1 MKEEV
6 KLHIYSA
13 DLSTELN
20 LPYADGGIKA
30 RVESDLQ
37 DCTYYRR
44 RIGMNKKLHKKKG
57 SCT

>member
-1 MKEEV
+1 MPQTSTIFVPMKEEV

-30 RVESDLQ
+30 GIL
-37 DCTYYRR
+37 
-44 RIGMNKKLHKKKG
+44 
-57 SCT
+57 